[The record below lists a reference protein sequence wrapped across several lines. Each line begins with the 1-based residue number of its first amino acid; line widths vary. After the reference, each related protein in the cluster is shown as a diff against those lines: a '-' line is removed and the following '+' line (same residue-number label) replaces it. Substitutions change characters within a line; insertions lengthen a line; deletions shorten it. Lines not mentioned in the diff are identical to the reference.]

1 MSESRYQLAQFNIA
15 RLRAPLTDPPMAAF
29 VENLQPINAL
39 ADRSPGFVW
48 RFQTEQGDATAERP
62 YEDDRI
68 IINFSIWEDLQTF
81 RQFVY
86 QSAHAGILKRRRE
99 WFEHLTD
106 AYVALWWVPA
116 NHRPTVAEAIARLEH
131 LKQHGPSPEAFTFGH
146 IYPAPDASD
155 SKSAVSASE
164 GLLGPRGD

>member
-1 MSESRYQLAQFNIA
+1 MSASRYQLAQFNIA
-15 RLRAPLTDPPMAAF
+15 RLRAPLTDPAMAAF

-68 IINFSIWEDLQTF
+68 IINFSIWEDLQAL

-86 QSAHAGILKRRRE
+86 QGAHAGILKRRRE
-99 WFEHLTD
+99 WFETLTD

-116 NHRPTVAEAIARLEH
+116 DHRPTVAEAIARLDH
-131 LKQHGPSPEAFTFGH
+131 LKQHGPSPEAFTFRH
-146 IYPAPDASD
+146 FYPAPDASD
-155 SKSAVSASE
+155 SADAA
-164 GLLGPRGD
+164 PRRD